1 MKLSLQKMNQ
11 HAARSQ
17 KGSAL
22 VFSLGILT
30 AVTLGAVVGM
40 QRSSLQLRMVGNLQL
55 QQQVFNSSKDNAE
68 SVVADVTDNKDN
80 KAVDLLNDV
89 ILAAKTA
96 ESAGRPLSS
105 VNKNP
110 HAEGIFTAPRLSD
123 FVKDVGSR
131 IRLMGI
137 ATNDPIRCPGE
148 SVSGGQTCYYFEV
161 DADAT
166 GKIDSIISRQ
176 TVGFRYKP

>member
-1 MKLSLQKMNQ
+1 MKWSLQKINQ
-11 HAARSQ
+11 HTARSQ

-55 QQQVFNSSKDNAE
+55 QQQVFNASKDNAE
-68 SVVADVTDNKDN
+68 SVLNDVTENTGN
-80 KAVDLLNDV
+80 VASDLLNRV
-89 ILAAKTA
+89 IISAKAAEATGA
-96 ESAGRPLSS
+96 ELGS
-105 VNKNP
+105 VSENP
-110 HAEGIFTAPRLSD
+110 HAEGVFTAPRLSD
-123 FVKDVGSR
+123 FVNNVGSR
-131 IRLMGI
+131 IRLMDI

-166 GKIDSIISRQ
+166 GKIDSITSRQ
-176 TVGFRYKP
+176 TIGFRFKP